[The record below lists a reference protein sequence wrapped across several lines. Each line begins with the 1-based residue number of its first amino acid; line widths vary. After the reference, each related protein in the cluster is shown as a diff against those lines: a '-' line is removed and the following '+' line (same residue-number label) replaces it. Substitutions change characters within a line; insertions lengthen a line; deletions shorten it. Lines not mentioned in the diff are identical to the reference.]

1 MVDEL
6 VRQGLLETAGDARG
20 GQAAL
25 AVLSGLLPTS
35 LRQYIEQHLEQL
47 SEADQA
53 LLEAA
58 SVAGSTFAIAAVAA
72 GVAQAPETLE
82 ARYTALARHGRF
94 IRASGT
100 ET

>member
-1 MVDEL
+1 MP
-6 VRQGLLETAGDARG
+6 R
-20 GQAAL
+20 
-25 AVLSGLLPTS
+25 S

-58 SVAGSTFAIAAVAA
+58 SVAGSTFAVAAVAA

-82 ARYTALARHGRF
+82 VRYDGIRPPGAVHPGRWHGDV
-94 IRASGT
+94 A
-100 ET
+100 